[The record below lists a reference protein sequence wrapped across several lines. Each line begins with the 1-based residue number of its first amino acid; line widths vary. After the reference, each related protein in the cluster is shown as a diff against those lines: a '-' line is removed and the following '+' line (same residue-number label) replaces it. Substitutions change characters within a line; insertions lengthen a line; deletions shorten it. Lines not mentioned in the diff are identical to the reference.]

1 MRTRIAISTVAALV
15 AFTLPYAAASD
26 SGHGHEGMKG
36 AGEHAGH
43 ERHAAVGTEP
53 SGLGGAW
60 AALVAA
66 RDAIAADVE
75 SGSLASV
82 HAKAEPVPRLAEA
95 VLAQSSLEAS
105 KRARVEGAVKQIG
118 RVADSLH
125 EAADAGDASRTRKE
139 LERLDDLLELIRAQY
154 PDGVLSSASHSDD
167 GHSGHAAGG
176 SHAHGERP
184 VGVVDREAKA
194 SVLVRAF
201 DPFRFEPKRLEVE
214 AGVPTRIELQNKG
227 SVEHSLVV
235 KTPDGSRDWVHLHV
249 PVGATDVATY
259 EIDRP
264 GTYPLLCTIE
274 GHTEG
279 GMVGE
284 LVVRERSRTGGGEHT
299 SH

>member
-1 MRTRIAISTVAALV
+1 MRTRIAMSTVAALV
-15 AFTLPYAAASD
+15 ALTLPYAAASD
-26 SGHGHEGMKG
+26 SGHGHEGMRG
-36 AGEHAGH
+36 ANEHAGH
-43 ERHAAVGTEP
+43 EGHAAVGTEA

-82 HAKAEPVPRLAEA
+82 HAKAEPVPRLAA
-95 VLAQSSLEAS
+95 DVLAQSSLEAS

-139 LERLDDLLELIRAQY
+139 LERLDGLLELIRAQY
-154 PDGVLSSASHSDD
+154 PEGVLSSASHSHD
-167 GHSGHAAGG
+167 GHSGHAGS

-184 VGVVDREAKA
+184 AGVVDREAKA

-201 DPFRFEPKRLEVE
+201 DPFRFEPKRVELE

-284 LVVRERSRTGGGEHT
+284 LVVRERSRTGGAEHT